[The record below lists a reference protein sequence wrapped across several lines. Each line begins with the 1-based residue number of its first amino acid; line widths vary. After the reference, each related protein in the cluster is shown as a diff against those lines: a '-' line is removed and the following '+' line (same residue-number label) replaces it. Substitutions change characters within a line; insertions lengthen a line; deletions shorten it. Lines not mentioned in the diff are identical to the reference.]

1 MQDVTDLF
9 VKEMYRHVG
18 DYVARLEEKLAA
30 FGTDLQDMQQTQ
42 IPEVQLQDL
51 ATCSEVQAVDA
62 RVIELDSAPL
72 CRGVLMC
79 FVSLWVDLLAS
90 GTVWD
95 ARDLVG
101 MTDHIFI
108 VYGLTLCGCFMIFPL
123 LL

>member
-9 VKEMYRHVG
+9 VKEMYHHVG

-62 RVIELDSAPL
+62 RVI
-72 CRGVLMC
+72 
-79 FVSLWVDLLAS
+79 
-90 GTVWD
+90 
-95 ARDLVG
+95 
-101 MTDHIFI
+101 
-108 VYGLTLCGCFMIFPL
+108 
-123 LL
+123 